1 MDKNEIVIYKDGKL
15 EIEVQINSD
24 VNTKPNSW
32 SFWKG

>member
-24 VNTKPNSW
+24 VNTKPNS
-32 SFWKG
+32 